1 MELIDHS
8 KFSLTCTK
16 HLIVNLF
23 SNFLHSVQWA
33 NLARI
38 EEKKNGNFRA
48 SKGQH
53 PPPTCSHPRRRD
65 QEGKRRRIPVM
76 QADIIPREIDLTN
89 PLPPNCIRRQY
100 TTPSSLPPRPFF
112 LEWRETA
119 PRPPPPPIARND
131 VIYPAY
137 LMKPRLKTFFKT
149 RFKSFEVETRDF
161 PPDYSS
167 SFLFLLLSLS
177 VSLRRRRYQQ

>member
-1 MELIDHS
+1 MSKSCSNRGKEKW
-8 KFSLTCTK
+8 KFSSEQRSTSTPNVLPSPKKGSRGQTSAHPCYASRHYTQRDRSYK
-16 HLIVNLF
+16 P
-23 SNFLHSVQWA
+23 SPPQLHSQTIH
-33 NLARI
+33 NPFLPSPSTFLPRMEGNCPLAP
-38 EEKKNGNFRA
+38 F
-48 SKGQH
+48 
-53 PPPTCSHPRRRD
+53 
-65 QEGKRRRIPVM
+65 
-76 QADIIPREIDLTN
+76 
-89 PLPPNCIRRQY
+89 
-100 TTPSSLPPRPFF
+100 SS
-112 LEWRETA
+112 
-119 PRPPPPPIARND
+119 IARND